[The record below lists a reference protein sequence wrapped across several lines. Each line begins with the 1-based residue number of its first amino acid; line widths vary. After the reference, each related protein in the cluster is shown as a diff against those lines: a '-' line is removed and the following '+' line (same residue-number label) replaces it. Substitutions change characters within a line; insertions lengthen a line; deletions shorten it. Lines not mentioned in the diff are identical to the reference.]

1 MSRKVFVVVTK
12 IELFA
17 IECRKTKSKVITM
30 ACQKKRKYPKEPMR
44 TQRKTNQIPSSAGRR
59 ERPSRDWF

>member
-17 IECRKTKSKVITM
+17 IECRKTKSKVIIM
-30 ACQKKRKYPKEPMR
+30 AYQKKRK
-44 TQRKTNQIPSSAGRR
+44 IP
-59 ERPSRDWF
+59 

>member
-17 IECRKTKSKVITM
+17 IECRKTKSKLIIM
-30 ACQKKRKYPKEPMR
+30 ACQKERK
-44 TQRKTNQIPSSAGRR
+44 IP
-59 ERPSRDWF
+59 